1 MIELQNVTMKDVP
14 LILEWENNPSLQEL
28 TLTPFKYITEQDVVS
43 QFVRNGGAIFAVF
56 YVKNWTN

>member
-1 MIELQNVTMKDVP
+1 MTMKDVP

-28 TLTPFKYITEQDVVS
+28 TLTPFKHITEQDVVS

-56 YVKNWTN
+56 QLRM

>member
-1 MIELQNVTMKDVP
+1 MFVLQNVTMKDVP

-28 TLTPFKYITEQDVVS
+28 TLTPFKHITEQDVVS

-56 YVKNWTN
+56 QLRM